1 MDVEPPVTAGGE
13 KVNPVN
19 PSEGST
25 VTLPVAAIDPVAAV
39 TVTGVEPATAAA
51 VTVKVCE
58 LMFAGTI
65 RVAGTGNAAGLL
77 LVRLTMNP
85 PEGALPLSPTQPVVV
100 NPETTLAGLKD
111 SIVTTGGA
119 TVRTA
124 DEVVPLGSFAVKLTD
139 VLADTGNEETLN
151 VPLVAAPAMVKL
163 AGTVAALGLL
173 LVRVMLKPAVGAG
186 PLRITVATEL
196 LPPVSVP
203 GTNVNDVNTA
213 GLTVKFAL
221 RLFPSSV
228 AFTWTFSAVATPTE
242 VVMKVVDDFP
252 AEIVT
257 VAGTVTDGLELV
269 REIESPPE
277 GAASLI
283 ATVPV
288 DLAPPVMVAGVRVRP
303 ESLSLW
309 RLTGCAGAG
318 VAAENESNAN
328 QSVQSTARSIAL
340 RCRQDVSQTIFSRTM
355 FCPRH

>member
-163 AGTVAALGLL
+163 RNGGGARIAAGQSDAQTGGRRGTVENHRCDRTAAA
-173 LVRVMLKPAVGAG
+173 RE
-186 PLRITVATEL
+186 R
-196 LPPVSVP
+196 P
-203 GTNVNDVNTA
+203 GN
-213 GLTVKFAL
+213 
-221 RLFPSSV
+221 
-228 AFTWTFSAVATPTE
+228 E
-242 VVMKVVDDFP
+242 
-252 AEIVT
+252 
-257 VAGTVTDGLELV
+257 
-269 REIESPPE
+269 RE
-277 GAASLI
+277 
-283 ATVPV
+283 
-288 DLAPPVMVAGVRVRP
+288 
-303 ESLSLW
+303 
-309 RLTGCAGAG
+309 
-318 VAAENESNAN
+318 
-328 QSVQSTARSIAL
+328 
-340 RCRQDVSQTIFSRTM
+340 RCEYGWIDR
-355 FCPRH
+355 